1 MLFVQGNYTSLQ
13 QEVDSMR
20 DIMEKLRS
28 KYKAAE
34 AEIADLNNEHEQQKG
49 ELLDIIRSQEK
60 AVKFSNK
67 VMGIMLSE
75 NELYKLH
82 QRSKWDEEK
91 NDWLVPQFQFNLK
104 SKDISFPTINAKQ
117 RVEQAKDERELAVM
131 SDNDELMPKKI
142 QMKNYSNSKQK
153 RFEAKLMSQ
162 DRGLSSEMFNH
173 SADEKSQ
180 QRAHERSWM
189 DNEGISND

>member
-13 QEVDSMR
+13 QEVESMR
-20 DIMEKLRS
+20 GIMEKLRS

-34 AEIADLNNEHEQQKG
+34 AEIKDLTGEHQLQKS

-67 VMGIMLSE
+67 VMGILLSE

-91 NDWLVPQFQFNLK
+91 GEWGIPLFTFNPK
-104 SKDISFPTINAKQ
+104 QKDISFPSINAKA
-117 RVEQAKDERELAVM
+117 RVDQAKDERELAITG
-131 SDNDELMPKKI
+131 D
-142 QMKNYSNSKQK
+142 
-153 RFEAKLMSQ
+153 
-162 DRGLSSEMFNH
+162 
-173 SADEKSQ
+173 
-180 QRAHERSWM
+180 
-189 DNEGISND
+189 